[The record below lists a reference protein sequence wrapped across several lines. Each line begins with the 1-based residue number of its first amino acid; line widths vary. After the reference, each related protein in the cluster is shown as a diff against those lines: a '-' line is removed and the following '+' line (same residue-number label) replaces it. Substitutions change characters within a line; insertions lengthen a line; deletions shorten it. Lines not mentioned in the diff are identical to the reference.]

1 MHLDRVSSPTESAI
15 RHRRDAASRGT
26 EGIEVAS
33 SIHPLDSSSA
43 SYLGSVT
50 GSDMHSY
57 YSSSQPADDMSD
69 YRVRHNYEHMG
80 GGTVS
85 AWRYM

>member
-50 GSDMHSY
+50 GSDMHGY

-69 YRVRHNYEHMG
+69 YRVRLMNIWVEG
-80 GGTVS
+80 GGTVTW
-85 AWRYM
+85 AV